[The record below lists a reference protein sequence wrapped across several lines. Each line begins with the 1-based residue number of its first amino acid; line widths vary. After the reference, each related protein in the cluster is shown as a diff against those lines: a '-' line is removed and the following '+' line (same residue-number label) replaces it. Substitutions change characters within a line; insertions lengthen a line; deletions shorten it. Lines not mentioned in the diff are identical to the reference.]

1 MKPEIHPKWFPTAT
15 ITCACGAT
23 YTVGSTVERAN
34 VELCAACHP
43 VYTGVEKIVDT
54 EGRVDKFAK
63 RQKAAIG
70 KQQTANSRK
79 AGSRK
84 PKADERPRTLKEMLS
99 EAKK

>member
-1 MKPEIHPKWFPTAT
+1 MKENIHPKWFPTAT

-23 YTVGSTVERAN
+23 YTVGSTVEHAI
-34 VELCAACHP
+34 VELCSSCHP

-63 RQKAAIG
+63 RQAAAAKTVAKSKAKSA
-70 KQQTANSRK
+70 KNSEK
-79 AGSRK
+79 
-84 PKADERPRTLKEMLS
+84 PRTLKEMLT